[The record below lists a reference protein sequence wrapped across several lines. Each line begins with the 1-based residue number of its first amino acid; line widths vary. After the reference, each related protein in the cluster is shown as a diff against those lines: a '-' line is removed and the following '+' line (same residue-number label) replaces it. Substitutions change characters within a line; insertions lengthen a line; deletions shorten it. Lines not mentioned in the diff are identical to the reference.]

1 MRALNINLPDSLV
14 AKMEELSKK
23 DGISLEYFV
32 SLAVAEKISSW
43 VTDGLIQDRAKR
55 ANKEKYLQVLKDT
68 YNMKSKELSEIEEI
82 VKEKKYEF
90 VREWKKYFSV

>member
-1 MRALNINLPDSLV
+1 MRALNIHLPDSLV

-43 VTDGLIQDRAKR
+43 VTEGFIQNRAKR
-55 ANKEKYLQVLKDT
+55 ANKEKYLQALKLVPD
-68 YNMKSKELSEIEEI
+68 
-82 VKEKKYEF
+82 
-90 VREWKKYFSV
+90 REPLEHDKL

>member
-1 MRALNINLPDSLV
+1 MRALNIQLPDSLV

-43 VTDGLIQDRAKR
+43 ITDGFIQDRAKR
-55 ANKEKYLQVLKDT
+55 ANKEKYLQVLKLIPD
-68 YNMKSKELSEIEEI
+68 
-82 VKEKKYEF
+82 
-90 VREWKKYFSV
+90 REPLEHDKL

>member
-14 AKMEELSKK
+14 AKMEELSRK

-55 ANKEKYLQVLKDT
+55 ANKEKYLQVLKLVP
-68 YNMKSKELSEIEEI
+68 N
-82 VKEKKYEF
+82 
-90 VREWKKYFSV
+90 REPLEHDKL

>member
-1 MRALNINLPDSLV
+1 MRALNIQLPDSLV

-43 VTDGLIQDRAKR
+43 ITDGFIQDRAKR
-55 ANKEKYLQVLKDT
+55 ANKEKYLRVLKLIPD
-68 YNMKSKELSEIEEI
+68 
-82 VKEKKYEF
+82 
-90 VREWKKYFSV
+90 REPLEHDKL

>member
-14 AKMEELSKK
+14 AKMEELSEK

-55 ANKEKYLQVLKDT
+55 ANKEKYFQVLKLVP
-68 YNMKSKELSEIEEI
+68 N
-82 VKEKKYEF
+82 
-90 VREWKKYFSV
+90 REPLEHDKL

>member
-1 MRALNINLPDSLV
+1 MRTLNINLPDSLV

-43 VTDGLIQDRAKR
+43 VTDGFIQDRAKR
-55 ANKEKYLQVLKDT
+55 ANKEKYLQVLKLVP
-68 YNMKSKELSEIEEI
+68 N
-82 VKEKKYEF
+82 
-90 VREWKKYFSV
+90 REPLEHDKL

>member
-23 DGISLEYFV
+23 DGISIEYFV

-43 VTDGLIQDRAKR
+43 VNDGFIQDRAKR
-55 ANKEKYLQVLKDT
+55 ANKEKYLQVLKLVP
-68 YNMKSKELSEIEEI
+68 N
-82 VKEKKYEF
+82 
-90 VREWKKYFSV
+90 REPLEHDKL

>member
-1 MRALNINLPDSLV
+1 MRALNIQLPDSLV

-43 VTDGLIQDRAKR
+43 ITDGFIQDRAKR
-55 ANKEKYLQVLKDT
+55 ANKEKYLQVLKLVPD
-68 YNMKSKELSEIEEI
+68 
-82 VKEKKYEF
+82 
-90 VREWKKYFSV
+90 REPLEHDKL

>member
-43 VTDGLIQDRAKR
+43 VTDGFIQDRAKR
-55 ANKEKYLQVLKDT
+55 ANKEKYLQVLKLVP
-68 YNMKSKELSEIEEI
+68 N
-82 VKEKKYEF
+82 
-90 VREWKKYFSV
+90 REPLEHDKL

>member
-55 ANKEKYLQVLKDT
+55 ANKEKYLQVLKLVP
-68 YNMKSKELSEIEEI
+68 N
-82 VKEKKYEF
+82 
-90 VREWKKYFSV
+90 REPLEHDKL

>member
-1 MRALNINLPDSLV
+1 MRALNIQLPDSLV

-43 VTDGLIQDRAKR
+43 ITDGFIQDRAKR
-55 ANKEKYLQVLKDT
+55 ANKEKYLQVLKLVPD
-68 YNMKSKELSEIEEI
+68 
-82 VKEKKYEF
+82 
-90 VREWKKYFSV
+90 REPLEHDML

>member
-32 SLAVAEKISSW
+32 SIAVAEKISSW
-43 VTDGLIQDRAKR
+43 VTDGFIQDRAKR
-55 ANKEKYLQVLKDT
+55 ANKEKYLQVLKLVPD
-68 YNMKSKELSEIEEI
+68 
-82 VKEKKYEF
+82 
-90 VREWKKYFSV
+90 REPLEHDKLQ

>member
-14 AKMEELSKK
+14 AKMEELSRK

-43 VTDGLIQDRAKR
+43 VTDGFIQDRAKR
-55 ANKEKYLQVLKDT
+55 ANKEKYLQVLKLVPD
-68 YNMKSKELSEIEEI
+68 
-82 VKEKKYEF
+82 
-90 VREWKKYFSV
+90 REPLEHDKL

>member
-43 VTDGLIQDRAKR
+43 VTDGFIQDRAKR
-55 ANKEKYLQVLKDT
+55 ANKEKYLQVLKLVPD
-68 YNMKSKELSEIEEI
+68 
-82 VKEKKYEF
+82 
-90 VREWKKYFSV
+90 REPLEHDKL